1 MKTRIL
7 SLIAVLTLLVGS
19 ALPARAQ
26 TYNAST
32 TLSQAVTS
40 YTATTITVASVT
52 GMAVGNYVYVAGGN
66 ELMQIR
72 AIDTTNKILTV
83 TRATRPA
90 LHPASSVVFW
100 GPGTMFVNGAVDG
113 QGHPLYGSCT
123 ASNYPYLPLIDRVT
137 GNVYLC
143 RAFGSTA
150 PNTTAQWTWTNAQL
164 QTPNS
169 LLKTLQ

>member
-1 MKTRIL
+1 MKTLMRFTL
-7 SLIAVLTLLVGS
+7 LLTLLVGR
-19 ALPARAQ
+19 ALPVAAQ

-52 GMAVGNYVYVAGGN
+52 GMAVGNFVYVAGGN
-66 ELMQIR
+66 ELMQIT
-72 AIDTTNKILTV
+72 AINTTTKILTV
-83 TRATRPA
+83 TRSTRPA
-90 LHPASSVVFW
+90 LHPTSSVVFW
-100 GPGTMFVNGAVDG
+100 GPATMFVNGAVDG

-123 ASNYPYLPLIDRVT
+123 ATNYPYLPLIDRVT

-143 RAFGSTA
+143 RAFGTSA

-169 LLKTLQ
+169 LLKNLQ

>member
-1 MKTRIL
+1 MKIMLRLTL
-7 SLIAVLTLLVGS
+7 LCTLLVGL

-52 GMAVGNYVYVAGGN
+52 GMVVGNYVYVAGGN
-66 ELMQIR
+66 ELMQIT
-72 AIDTTNKILTV
+72 AINTTTKVLTV

-90 LHPASSVVFW
+90 KHPTSSVVFW
-100 GPGTMFVNGAVDG
+100 GPGAMFVNNAVDG

-123 ASNYPYLPLIDRVT
+123 ASNYAYLPLIDRVT

-143 RAFGSTA
+143 RAFGTSA

-169 LLKTLQ
+169 LLKNLQ